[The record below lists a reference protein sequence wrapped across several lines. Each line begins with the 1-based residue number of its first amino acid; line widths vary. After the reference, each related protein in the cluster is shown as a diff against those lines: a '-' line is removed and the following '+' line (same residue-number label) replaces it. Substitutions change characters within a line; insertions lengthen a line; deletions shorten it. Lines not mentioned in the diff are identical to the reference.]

1 MTWMQA
7 NYIIKNVP
15 RISLYGALGNM
26 DNLLKQVLHVINK
39 AFFFFLH
46 TPFSMLGQ
54 LMIDASV
61 KVHRYQSTI
70 NMPRLCYAGSRVEQV
85 SRHMLFATEA
95 LRLIKGNWT
104 TEGKEND

>member
-1 MTWMQA
+1 
-7 NYIIKNVP
+7 
-15 RISLYGALGNM
+15 
-26 DNLLKQVLHVINK
+26 
-39 AFFFFLH
+39 
-46 TPFSMLGQ
+46 
-54 LMIDASV
+54 MIDASV